1 MKKLLVGATVLAT
14 LTLGACAHNQHNDN
28 YSALVKEAQAKQEI
42 SKETGNIW
50 HQRAMKKPYVEHYLA
65 EAEKARLESV
75 RLAKEAVRSADAQIA
90 QTEEARATVP
100 GWYKNK

>member
-14 LTLGACAHNQHNDN
+14 LTLGACAHNQHSDN
-28 YSALVKEAQAKQEI
+28 YSALVEEAKAKQAI
-42 SKETGNIW
+42 SKENGNVW
-50 HQRAMKKPYVEHYLA
+50 KQKAMKKPYVEHYLE

-90 QTEEARATVP
+90 QTKEADDLTP
-100 GWYKNK
+100 GWYQSK

>member
-14 LTLGACAHNQHNDN
+14 LTLGACAHNQQTDK
-28 YSALVKEAQAKQEI
+28 YAALVNEAKAKQDI

-50 HQRAMKKPYVEHYLA
+50 HQRAMKKPYVEHYLE

-75 RLAKEAVRSADAQIA
+75 RLANEAVRSANAQIA
-90 QTEEARATVP
+90 QTEEARAMTP